1 MVSKFGGNIETETGT
16 ARAHG
21 DTCRG
26 IESSLAEFAPDFSW
40 QSWAKITHAD
50 SDFIA
55 SVSDREYTGGVVV
68 GIMNGVRAKVIDDA
82 MEEVVIGNRETRAVI
97 VSELELAIFVAEK
110 WTKLMSDFVAEIAHA
125 ERLHFEKSILEA
137 SNFGEIVD
145 LAHSAF
151 GDADELRLDMLASR
165 LVVDKIK
172 RKGKLA
178 HKGERRF

>member
-1 MVSKFGGNIETETGT
+1 MAILAGALKVPW
-16 ARAHG
+16 R
-21 DTCRG
+21 
-26 IESSLAEFAPDFSW
+26 SSRQILAGKAT
-40 QSWAKITHAD
+40 KITHAD